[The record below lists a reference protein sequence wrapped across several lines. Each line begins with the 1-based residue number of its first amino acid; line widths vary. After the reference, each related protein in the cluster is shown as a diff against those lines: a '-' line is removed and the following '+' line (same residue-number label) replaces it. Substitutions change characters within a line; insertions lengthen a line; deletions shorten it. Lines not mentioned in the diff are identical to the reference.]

1 MREALDI
8 QQAMDRFGDD
18 VWRACMLYL
27 SPSDAEDVFQETFVK
42 YAFRDHGFRDESHA
56 KAWLLRVAMN
66 ACKDVLKSRDYRTSS
81 LDEEMQRWGD
91 ALADVRP
98 ERAAEVREVLD
109 AVDRLDDPPK
119 TPLYLAVCEGY
130 SVPEISRMV
139 KAPEGTVYSWIS
151 RGKKIL
157 REALS

>member
-27 SPSDAEDVFQETFVK
+27 SPSDAEDVFQEIVK
-42 YAFRDHGFRDESHA
+42 YAFASWVSRRGHA

-81 LDEEMQRWGD
+81 LDEEIQRWGD

>member
-1 MREALDI
+1 MRDAADI
-8 QQAMDRFGDD
+8 EKTINRFGDD

-42 YAFRDHGFRDESHA
+42 YAFHARDFHDESHA
-56 KAWLLRVAMN
+56 KAWLLRVAIN
-66 ACKDVLKSRDYRTSS
+66 ACKDLLKSRAHNMAS

-91 ALADVRP
+91 TLSDLRP

-139 KAPEGTVYSWIS
+139 EAPEGTVYSWIS
-151 RGKKIL
+151 RGKKLL

>member
-8 QQAMDRFGDD
+8 QQAIDRFGDD

-42 YAFRDHGFRDESHA
+42 YAFRDHGFRDEGHA

-66 ACKDVLKSRDYRTSS
+66 
-81 LDEEMQRWGD
+81 
-91 ALADVRP
+91 VRP

>member
-42 YAFRDHGFRDESHA
+42 YAFRDHGFRDEGHA

-66 ACKDVLKSRDYRTSS
+66 ACKDVLKSRDHRTSS

-91 ALADVRP
+91 TLADVRP

-119 TPLYLAVCEGY
+119 TPL
-130 SVPEISRMV
+130 
-139 KAPEGTVYSWIS
+139 
-151 RGKKIL
+151 
-157 REALS
+157 

>member
-1 MREALDI
+1 MRNTLDI
-8 QQAMDRFGDD
+8 QQAMNRFGDD

-27 SPSDAEDVFQETFVK
+27 SPSDAEDIFQETFVK
-42 YAFRDHGFRDESHA
+42 YAFHDADFRDEGHA

-66 ACKDVLKSRDYRTSS
+66 ACKDVLKSRAYQSAS
-81 LDEEMQRWGD
+81 LDEEAQRWGD
-91 ALADVRP
+91 TLRDTRP
-98 ERAAEVREVLD
+98 ERAAQVREVLD

-139 KAPEGTVYSWIS
+139 EAPEGTVYSWIS
-151 RGKKIL
+151 RGKKML

>member
-1 MREALDI
+1 MRKALDI

-42 YAFRDHGFRDESHA
+42 YAFRDHGFRDEG
-56 KAWLLRVAMN
+56 LAMN
-66 ACKDVLKSRDYRTSS
+66 ACKDVLKSRDHRTSS

-91 ALADVRP
+91 TLADVRP

>member
-42 YAFRDHGFRDESHA
+42 YAFRDYGFRDEGHA

-66 ACKDVLKSRDYRTSS
+66 ACKDVLKSRDHRTSS

-91 ALADVRP
+91 TLADVRM
-98 ERAAEVREVLD
+98 
-109 AVDRLDDPPK
+109 
-119 TPLYLAVCEGY
+119 CEGY